1 MNFRTSGQKIK
12 IFSKTKNL
20 GLDEK
25 LTIKNHLDKE
35 KFKLNRANCLLIKVR
50 YYVKPFVATHNRV
63 YYAIFDAHLRYGC
76 QIWGQ
81 TESKAVKIF

>member
-1 MNFRTSGQKIK
+1 MITKNMNFRTSGQKIK

-35 KFKLNRANCLLIKVR
+35 KFKLNRANCLLTKVR
-50 YYVKPFVATHNRV
+50 YYVKPLLLHTTGYIMQSLTH
-63 YYAIFDAHLRYGC
+63 I
-76 QIWGQ
+76 
-81 TESKAVKIF
+81 